1 MDAIDRF
8 KRNFY
13 ISKDDI
19 DDDNGNSTYILIV

>member
-13 ISKDDI
+13 INKDDI
-19 DDDNGNSTYILIV
+19 DDNGNSTYILIV